1 MIFEYCV
8 LNIEYFK
15 MSGLYLHIPFCKQA
29 CSYCDFYF
37 VTRHHQ
43 KQAFVDAL
51 VKEIESH
58 RDSRITQEP
67 VKSVYFGG
75 GTPSLLSANQFEQI
89 LNAIAKVFKLAVE
102 ELTVEMNP
110 DDVKPEYL
118 NELKSLGVNRASMG
132 VQSFDE
138 SLLAFMHRAHNRT
151 EALKSLEYLSTA
163 GFDNFTVDL
172 IYGNPGQSQEVLES
186 DIETLLSF
194 NPPHISAY
202 SLTVEP
208 RTRLGK
214 QVELGRIIASED
226 DQVATHF
233 DTVVSRLAD
242 AGIHQYEVSNYAKP
256 GHEAVHNSAYWS
268 HRNYL
273 GLGPAAHS
281 LWWDA
286 DRAQAQR
293 WRNESDLKSYI
304 SDPINQKVEIE
315 TLDLTSLAEE
325 RLMLGLRTKQG
336 VGYDEL
342 KNRYAYSLSEKQR
355 DYLNRRQ
362 EDGFVL
368 HNEDRIALTPDGL
381 KVADSII
388 LDLITSA

>member
-1 MIFEYCV
+1 M
-8 LNIEYFK
+8 LN
-15 MSGLYLHIPFCKQA
+15 
-29 CSYCDFYF
+29 
-37 VTRHHQ
+37 
-43 KQAFVDAL
+43 
-51 VKEIESH
+51 
-58 RDSRITQEP
+58 
-67 VKSVYFGG
+67 
-75 GTPSLLSANQFEQI
+75 ANQFEQI
-89 LNAIAKVFKLAVE
+89 LEAIAKTFKLAVE

-110 DDVKPEYL
+110 DDVKPGYL
-118 NELKSLGVNRASMG
+118 GDLKSLGINRASMG

-138 SLLAFMHRAHNRT
+138 SLLAFMHRAHNRA

-172 IYGNPGQSQEVLES
+172 IYGNPGQSLEVLES

-208 RTRLGK
+208 HTRLGK
-214 QVELGRIIASED
+214 QVELGRIIAPED

-233 DTVVSRLAD
+233 DTIVSRLAD

-268 HRNYL
+268 HQNYL

-281 LWWDA
+281 LWWEA

-304 SDPINQKVEIE
+304 NDPINQKVEIE
-315 TLDLTSLAEE
+315 TLNLTSLAEE

-336 VGYDEL
+336 VSFSEL
-342 KNRYAYSLSEKQR
+342 QSRYQYLLSEKQR
-355 DYLNRRQ
+355 DYLNKRQ
-362 EDGFVL
+362 VDGFVM
-368 HNEDRIALTPDGL
+368 HNEDSIALTPDGL
-381 KVADSII
+381 KIADSII

>member
-1 MIFEYCV
+1 
-8 LNIEYFK
+8 

-43 KQAFVDAL
+43 KQDFVDAL
-51 VKEIESH
+51 IKEIESY
-58 RDSRITQEP
+58 RNSRITKEP
-67 VKSVYFGG
+67 IKSVYFGG
-75 GTPSLLSANQFEQI
+75 GTPSLLNANQFEQI
-89 LNAIAKVFKLAVE
+89 LEAIAKTFKLAVE

-110 DDVKPEYL
+110 DDVKPGYL
-118 NELKSLGVNRASMG
+118 GDLKSLGINRASMG

-138 SLLAFMHRAHNRT
+138 SLLAFMHRAHNRA

-172 IYGNPGQSQEVLES
+172 IYGNPGQSLEVLES

-208 RTRLGK
+208 HTRLGK
-214 QVELGRIIASED
+214 QVELGRIIAPED

-233 DTVVSRLAD
+233 DTIVSRLAD

-268 HRNYL
+268 HQNYL

-281 LWWDA
+281 LWWEA

-304 SDPINQKVEIE
+304 NDPINQKVEIE
-315 TLDLTSLAEE
+315 TLNLTSLAEE

-336 VGYDEL
+336 VSFSEL
-342 KNRYAYSLSEKQR
+342 QSRYQYLLSEKQR
-355 DYLNRRQ
+355 DYLNKRQ
-362 EDGFVL
+362 VDGFVM
-368 HNEDRIALTPDGL
+368 HNEDSIALTPDGL
-381 KVADSII
+381 KIADSII

>member
-1 MIFEYCV
+1 
-8 LNIEYFK
+8 

-43 KQAFVDAL
+43 KQDFVDAL
-51 VKEIESH
+51 IKEIESY
-58 RDSRITQEP
+58 RNSRITKEP
-67 VKSVYFGG
+67 IKSVYFGG
-75 GTPSLLSANQFEQI
+75 GTPSLLNANQFEQI
-89 LNAIAKVFKLAVE
+89 LEAIAKTFKLAVE

-110 DDVKPEYL
+110 DDVKPGYL
-118 NELKSLGVNRASMG
+118 ADLKSLGINRASMG

-138 SLLAFMHRAHNRT
+138 SLLAFMHRAHNRA

-172 IYGNPGQSQEVLES
+172 IYGNPGQSLEVLES
-186 DIETLLSF
+186 DIETLLNF
-194 NPPHISAY
+194 NPPHVSAY

-208 RTRLGK
+208 HTRLGK
-214 QVELGRIIASED
+214 QVELGRIIAPED

-268 HRNYL
+268 HQNYL

-281 LWWDA
+281 LWWDV
-286 DRAQAQR
+286 DSAQAQR

-304 SDPINQKVEIE
+304 NDPMNQKVEIE
-315 TLDLTSLAEE
+315 TLNLTSLAEE

-336 VGYDEL
+336 VSSSEL
-342 KNRYAYSLSEKQR
+342 QSRYQYLLSEKQR
-355 DYLNRRQ
+355 DYLNKRQ
-362 EDGFVL
+362 VDGFVM

-381 KVADSII
+381 KIADSII